1 MEFPTLT
8 EIEKSESAILE
19 LAEASEQVLR
29 NIPEYKFIMDE
40 NRISKMIIAGSVN
53 KLYVKA
59 KCIFNYCYASYF
71 KDMYN
76 DNEIKKYKAQG
87 NYKKQWKR
95 TLNIWKE
102 KLTNKEL
109 FQAKLKITKEINK
122 SNKESGKLTY
132 MVSESGF
139 LGILMFQGNDCILS
153 TTFRKYITKYL
164 KNIKKHHL
172 DVFQQ
177 EKDRTM
183 QEIENKLNK
192 ANEKIGVLEQK
203 NFNNTNYIN
212 IHNNLSNLIDGI
224 DNDILSTDMCELN
237 IRRYNESKLT
247 VNIFIADPCIIE
259 TKAKNSKK
267 KIIENSDDSDEIDI
281 IVNKTNNN
289 NDDCKNDDVLIYSD
303 EFDSYNLSRL
313 KDRDINE
320 TLYFVLQKS
329 TNIKKSKKLNY
340 IHTIFFHNADHY
352 KKFIEAI
359 CKNTPNKILKLKKNI
374 FETTYA
380 NIIAFRQ
387 NTFIDLFMPD
397 ILSKIKE
404 NKEQFRSLKYE
415 TF

>member
-8 EIEKSESAILE
+8 EIDKSESAILE
-19 LAEASEQVLR
+19 LAEASEQALR
-29 NIPEYKFIMDE
+29 NIPEYKFIVDE
-40 NRISKMIIAGSVN
+40 NRISNMIIAGTIEN
-53 KLYVKA
+53 PYIKA
-59 KCIFNYCYASYF
+59 KCIFNYCYDHTIKDIYDNDGNIKKNYEKNYEKKWERTLSDW
-71 KDMYN
+71 KDMLE
-76 DNEIKKYKAQG
+76 DDD
-87 NYKKQWKR
+87 
-95 TLNIWKE
+95 
-102 KLTNKEL
+102 L
-109 FQAKLKITKEINK
+109 FRAKLILTKTSNK
-122 SNKESGKLTY
+122 SNKESGQLTY
-132 MVSESGF
+132 MISEAGLIS
-139 LGILMFQGNDCILS
+139 ILMSQGKKCILS

-212 IHNNLSNLIDGI
+212 IHNDLSNLIDGI

-259 TKAKNSKK
+259 TKAKNPKK
-267 KIIENSDDSDEIDI
+267 KIIENSDDSDETDI
-281 IVNKTNNN
+281 IVNKNNN
-289 NDDCKNDDVLIYSD
+289 DNDDCKNDDVLIYSD

-320 TLYFVLQKS
+320 TLYFVVQKS
-329 TNIKKSKKLNY
+329 TNVKKSKKLNY

-359 CKNTPNKILKLKKNI
+359 CKNTPDKILKLKKNI
-374 FETTYA
+374 YETTYA